1 MGIQEKL
8 IFVSR
13 EATRIFQEF
22 LSEKSRWPGIF
33 RLRIFN
39 AISLF
44 FLSQNYQKIYLVLI
58 FDLQNNGVFYCLLNT
73 FQNKGFFFQ
82 KSKVFFH
89 FDFSHDYVA
98 IYDGASK
105 AFPMLGKKYCGTSA
119 PPNLHSSG
127 NQLLI
132 SFKSDSSV
140 RHPGFQLFYSTRILT
155 PLAVPLNL

>member
-1 MGIQEKL
+1 M
-8 IFVSR
+8 IFY
-13 EATRIFQEF
+13 
-22 LSEKSRWPGIF
+22 
-33 RLRIFN
+33 
-39 AISLF
+39 AITLF
-44 FLSQNYQKIYLVLI
+44 FSLSKLSKNLPSLDFWFLKQWK
-58 FDLQNNGVFYCLLNT
+58 VFYNCLASLLNT
-73 FQNKGFFFQ
+73 FQNKGFFSQ
-82 KSKVFFH
+82 KVKRYFFNLC
-89 FDFSHDYVA
+89 FSHDYVA

-155 PLAVPLNL
+155 PLAVPLAL